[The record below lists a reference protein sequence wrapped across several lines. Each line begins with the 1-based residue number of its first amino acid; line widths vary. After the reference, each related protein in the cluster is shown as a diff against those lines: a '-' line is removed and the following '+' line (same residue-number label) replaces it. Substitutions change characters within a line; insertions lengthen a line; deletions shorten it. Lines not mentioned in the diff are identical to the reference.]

1 MALRLEAM
9 HRTFVLYKRDVRV
22 ISVCLFFIFYPT
34 LVHFV
39 SRESGCH
46 PDAGDAKSE
55 RPDRKER

>member
-1 MALRLEAM
+1 MTLRVGAM
-9 HRTFVLYKRDVRV
+9 HRTFVLYRRGVRV

-39 SRESGCH
+39 SRESGYH
-46 PDAGDAKSE
+46 SDAGDVKSE